1 MANYTY
7 GPSDISAIR
16 SALSAGNN
24 IVTLRAGTY
33 KLTSSTSFTFGSNT
47 QLIGSSGTIIT
58 GGTFGPMFSASSK
71 SNIII
76 RNCEITH
83 SAPSGNYGTAPW
95 TDYYTM
101 HFSSVTGLYIYNC
114 YIHDGYGDFIICRGC
129 TNIYVHDNTM
139 YYSGHECLYALSCD
153 NVNFY
158 NNKCRTR
165 DNSACR
171 LSGTHTNGAKIHHN
185 DIDGKKYGSSDSC
198 TGPGIQIDTTQ
209 YGTELKDIRIYNNNV
224 HDTKGAG
231 VWAQS
236 DNTSALAHNVYIYD
250 NIFTNCGTDTAI
262 HQRAAINSFQIHNLY
277 IERNTFTNCGTSTS
291 KCALRLIYRAASGAA
306 QPSSKYSIYFRHNIG
321 QQTVIK
327 EYTIS
332 VKPYYTTDSSDSH
345 ITYNINNH
353 TVITTGSDV
362 TTPDGGTTP
371 VPDPT
376 DNTTPTV
383 TIISNP
389 TSIVAGTNSTVKLSW
404 SANGC
409 TSAVLTRHTSVTALA
424 EWSYN
429 IPLNNTT
436 GYNSGEIPAGPTN
449 TCIYRITGTYDKV
462 SPVRTTSNDCPVTV
476 TPAVVVTP
484 SIVSITTSK
493 TTVYTSEDVNI
504 NINGAKNF
512 TYANI
517 AIEAYTGHTINID
530 MLSALT
536 NGGGYGT
543 CSTSFSVTGTKSVI
557 LTLKNGSIVK
567 TFTPAMPITVIAA
580 PTPATPSLTLSAS
593 FTEIIYGDEISLNWT
608 CTNAT
613 SLIVN
618 GLPQSSITTGSI
630 SVSPGSDAVD
640 KTISN
645 SYTYTAIA
653 TNTSYGLTS
662 TATKT
667 VTITVNPYIPK
678 VPLVRLRTDTL
689 LVDIDQ
695 PATISWFAE
704 NTNSLSVNY
713 DIGAVDPI
721 SGSIQVYPTTE
732 TTYVF
737 SAIGDDGANNTS
749 ITIDVLAEDIMSQ
762 FVSTP
767 TTVYPGDQVT
777 LAWASRFGK
786 YGNIDNDIGAV
797 NPASGTHVINP
808 TVSGDYVFTVSGS
821 MGVDSKTIHVS
832 VLDALPSGSMSVQ
845 YSIDKPLISSGE
857 LSTISWTSSGVDA
870 MACGQYIGFVDVPSG
885 SIQVYPYYT
894 ENYEFIAVNGADS
907 LVYEVPIYVIGE
919 DYELIQAVIPT
930 YTQDY
935 IDITGRRIYV
945 SGGQSTSDTQ
955 YTWDIDTNASIRPN
969 PSNEMIT
976 FAYDEDGYYMIT
988 LTSVNKD
995 GEVLKQTVRASV
1007 INDL

>member
-1 MANYTY
+1 MASYRF
-7 GPSDISAIR
+7 GPSDMSAISQR
-16 SALSAGNN
+16 LAEGGHT
-24 IVTLRAGTY
+24 ITLKSGTY
-33 KLTSSTSFTFGSNT
+33 TLNKNSSNYAWRIGSNT
-47 QLIGSSGTIIT
+47 TLIGESGSLIVMGPTRSYPDNATSGMILLNTVSHIRIT
-58 GGTFGPMFSASSK
+58 GLSFTGNNTSGDYGK
-71 SNIII
+71 LTNILIVAHDSHHLEI
-76 RNCEITH
+76 DSCIFVNSDSDFIKFRNCH
-83 SAPSGNYGTAPW
+83 DA
-95 TDYYTM
+95 
-101 HFSSVTGLYIYNC
+101 SVHNN
-114 YIHDGYGDFIICRGC
+114 R
-129 TNIYVHDNTM
+129 M
-139 YYSGHECLYALSCD
+139 WYSGHECLYLLNSATAPDGNPEVCYNIS
-153 NVNFY
+153 FY
-158 NNKCRTR
+158 NNDCRTR
-165 DNSACR
+165 ENGACR
-171 LSGTHTNGAKIHHN
+171 LGYGCHDIWIHHN
-185 DIDGKKYGSSDSC
+185 TISGRDSGYAGNNFSGPAIEIDKGPTYNVEIYENTFTDIEGAGIWAFSNYSPNTSKNLVIRNNTFTSCGTYNNTYCSASIVLFQFNNTQIYNNRFAGSNIHGALYIYNRNSTVQSGTYNISFTNNRGASSDNLVYNKTS
-198 TGPGIQIDTTQ
+198 TNVVTASGNIVGSGGGAGSGGSVTPPSPIDTTQ
-209 YGTELKDIRIYNNNV
+209 PSVSII
-224 HDTKGAG
+224 
-231 VWAQS
+231 
-236 DNTSALAHNVYIYD
+236 
-250 NIFTNCGTDTAI
+250 TNA
-262 HQRAAINSFQIHNLY
+262 
-277 IERNTFTNCGTSTS
+277 
-291 KCALRLIYRAASGAA
+291 
-306 QPSSKYSIYFRHNIG
+306 
-321 QQTVIK
+321 
-327 EYTIS
+327 
-332 VKPYYTTDSSDSH
+332 TTL
-345 ITYNINNH
+345 TR
-353 TVITTGSDV
+353 G
-362 TTPDGGTTP
+362 
-371 VPDPT
+371 
-376 DNTTPTV
+376 
-383 TIISNP
+383 
-389 TSIVAGTNSTVKLSW
+389 NSTTLNW
-404 SANGC
+404 SANNC
-409 TSAVLTRHTSVTALA
+409 TSAVLNTYVNGTLTTTVELPLASLASSSGAYSVTPTATSVYTIIGY
-424 EWSYN
+424 YN
-429 IPLNNTT
+429 
-436 GYNSGEIPAGPTN
+436 
-449 TCIYRITGTYDKV
+449 KV
-462 SPVRTTSNDCPVTV
+462 SPTRSANSSTQITV
-476 TPAVVVTP
+476 TDPVIVNP
-484 SIVSITTSK
+484 SISSITTSK
-493 TTVYTSEDVNI
+493 TTVYTGEDVNI

-530 MLSALT
+530 MLSTLT
-536 NGGGYGT
+536 NANGYGT

-640 KTISN
+640 KTISH

-667 VTITVNPYIPK
+667 ITITVNPYIPK
-678 VPLVRLRTDTL
+678 VPLVRLRTDTQ

-713 DIGAVDPI
+713 DIGAVNPV

-870 MACGQYIGFVDVPSG
+870 MACGQDIGFVDVPSG

-919 DYELIQAVIPT
+919 DYELIHAVIPT

-955 YTWDIDTNASIRPN
+955 YTWDIDTNASMRPN
-969 PSNEMIT
+969 PDDEMIT
-976 FAYDEDGYYMIT
+976 FSYDEDGYYMIT
-988 LTSVNKD
+988 LTSVDHD
-995 GEVLKQTVRASV
+995 GNITKQTVRATV
-1007 INDL
+1007 INT

>member
-1 MANYTY
+1 MASYTY

-24 IVTLRAGTY
+24 TVTLRAGTY
-33 KLTSSTSFTFGSNT
+33 RLTSSTTFTFGSNT
-47 QLIGSSGTIIT
+47 TLIGSSGTIIT

-71 SNIII
+71 SNITI

-83 SAPSGNYGTAPW
+83 SAPSGNYGSAPW

-101 HFSSVTGLYIYNC
+101 YFSSVTGLYIYNC

-139 YYSGHECLYALSCD
+139 YYSGHECLYALSCA

-158 NNKCRTR
+158 NNRCRTR
-165 DNSACR
+165 ENSACR
-171 LSGTHTNGAKIHHN
+171 LSGTHTTGASIHHN

-209 YGTELKDIRIYNNNV
+209 YGTELKDIRIYNNTI

-231 VWAQS
+231 IWAQS
-236 DNTSALAHNVYIYD
+236 DNTPALAHNIYIYD
-250 NIFTNCGTDTAI
+250 NIFTNCGSGTAI
-262 HQRAAINSFQIHNLY
+262 HQRAGINSFQIHNLY
-277 IERNTFTNCGTSTS
+277 IERNTFTNCGSSGS

-306 QPSSKYSIYFRHNIG
+306 QPSYKYTIYFRHNIG

-327 EYTIS
+327 EHTIS
-332 VKPYYTTDSSDSH
+332 VKPYYTTNASDSH
-345 ITYNINNH
+345 LTYNINNH
-353 TVITTGSDV
+353 TVITTGTDV
-362 TTPDGGTTP
+362 TTPDGGATPTP
-371 VPDPT
+371 VPGPIDTTQPSVSLIT
-376 DNTTPTV
+376 NATTLTRGNSTTLSWRADNCTHAILNTYVGGTLTAAVELPLASSTSSSGTYSVTPT
-383 TIISNP
+383 T
-389 TSIVAGTNSTVKLSW
+389 
-404 SANGC
+404 
-409 TSAVLTRHTSVTALA
+409 TSVYTLVGY
-424 EWSYN
+424 YN
-429 IPLNNTT
+429 
-436 GYNSGEIPAGPTN
+436 
-449 TCIYRITGTYDKV
+449 KV
-462 SPVRTTSNDCPVTV
+462 SPTRSASSSTQITV
-476 TPAVVVTP
+476 TDPVIVNP
-484 SIVSITTSK
+484 SISSITTSK
-493 TTVYTSEDVNI
+493 TTIYTNEMVKI
-504 NINGAKNF
+504 NINGAKDY
-512 TYANI
+512 TYANL
-517 AIEAYTGHTINID
+517 AVEQYTGNTSNID
-530 MLSALT
+530 ILT
-536 NGGGYGT
+536 NLINGNGNAT
-543 CSTSFSVTGTKSVI
+543 ITTAFSLTGTKSII
-557 LTLKNGSIVK
+557 LTLKNGGIVK
-567 TFTPAMPITVIAA
+567 TFTPAAPITVIAA
-580 PTPATPSLTLSAS
+580 PTPATPSLTLNAS

-613 SLIVN
+613 SLMVN

-645 SYTYTAIA
+645 SYVYTAIA
-653 TNTSYGLTS
+653 TNSSYGLTS
-662 TATKT
+662 TTTKT

-678 VPLVRLRTDTL
+678 VPLVRLRTDTQ

-695 PATISWFAE
+695 PATISWVAE
-704 NTNSLSVNY
+704 NTNSLFVNY
-713 DIGAVDPI
+713 DIGAVDPV

-767 TTVYPGDQVT
+767 TTVYPGDPVT

-797 NPASGTHVINP
+797 NPASGVYTIYP
-808 TVSGDYVFTVSGS
+808 AVSSDYVFTVSGS

-845 YSIDKPLISSGE
+845 YSVDKPLISSGE
-857 LSTISWTSSGVDA
+857 LTTISWTTNGVDA
-870 MACGQYIGFVDVPSG
+870 MACGQDIGFVDVPSG

-894 ENYEFIAVNGADS
+894 ENYEFIAVNGVDS

-955 YTWDIDTNASIRPN
+955 YTWDIDTNASMRPN
-969 PSNEMIT
+969 PNDDMIT
-976 FAYDEDGYYMIT
+976 FAYDENGYYMIT
-988 LTSVNKD
+988 LTSVDHD
-995 GEVLKQTVRASV
+995 GNITKQTVRATV
-1007 INDL
+1007 INT